1 LRFRYSQEIKKNW
14 TKKWDE
20 LVNFW
25 TRLFNE
31 FSVKNFSKTRQLT
44 VPKST
49 FFPVSLQ
56 KHNFYFFCFDFVLEN
71 SQRIFFF
78 WEMTENTSMGEF
90 FVKININC
98 LQVVIVFIIYFLDFL
113 EGIKWAKLRHIEG
126 GEIAPA
132 ALILLKILLFVIGFD
147 NIILG
152 GKPFYWRFLK
162 TKFLSEF
169 WSRFFTNVVWP
180 SGQRSTFSYNF

>member
-1 LRFRYSQEIKKNW
+1 
-14 TKKWDE
+14 
-20 LVNFW
+20 
-25 TRLFNE
+25 
-31 FSVKNFSKTRQLT
+31 
-44 VPKST
+44 
-49 FFPVSLQ
+49 
-56 KHNFYFFCFDFVLEN
+56 
-71 SQRIFFF
+71 
-78 WEMTENTSMGEF
+78 MTENTSMGEF

-152 GKPFYWRFLK
+152 GKPFY
-162 TKFLSEF
+162 
-169 WSRFFTNVVWP
+169 
-180 SGQRSTFSYNF
+180 